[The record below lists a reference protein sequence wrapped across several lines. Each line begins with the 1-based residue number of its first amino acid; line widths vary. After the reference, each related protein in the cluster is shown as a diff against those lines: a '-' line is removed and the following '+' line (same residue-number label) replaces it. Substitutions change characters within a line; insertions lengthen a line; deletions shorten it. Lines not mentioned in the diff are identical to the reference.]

1 MGLPSLATPKF
12 NTTIPSTGQEI
23 EYRPFLVKE
32 EKVLLMAL
40 EGGDQKE
47 ISKATQN
54 IIKSCVLSDINID
67 KLATFDIEYLFLK
80 LRGKSVGELVEL
92 QLGHSDSECDH
103 KTEIQIN
110 LDEIEVVGDISDG
123 KIMIDDKEDEL
134 VKVGSVKGSYAS
146 LLTWRHQFVHDGTL
160 PNQATFN
167 ESLKAYELGKEVIV
181 VLQQTLQPREE
192 EA

>member
-1 MGLPSLATPKF
+1 MFSDSDLFIKYIKDTANSTDDDFITSRYVGFIAVSAV
-12 NTTIPSTGQEI
+12 TIYEI
-23 EYRPFLVKE
+23 NVKQ
-32 EKVLLMAL
+32 LL
-40 EGGDQKE
+40 KE
-47 ISKATQN
+47 FANKTHPMLGNFASIAF
-54 IIKSCVLSDINID
+54 D
-67 KLATFDIEYLFLK
+67 KLNARNCRDDIEKYLKHF
-80 LRGKSVGELVEL
+80 GEEY
-92 QLGHSDSECDH
+92 S
-103 KTEIQIN
+103 N
-110 LDEIEVVGDISDG
+110 RF